1 MKKQAVNSTDS
12 DEARS
17 GAVPPRLPSRHE
29 GRLTSYAMAAGAA
42 GVGLLALVPPA
53 KAAIIY
59 TPSHISI
66 LYDGTYQGG
75 GFVTYALD
83 INRDG
88 VPDFSFQLRLLPH
101 PLFPENA
108 MTLSAFAHRNNG
120 VLPSPLGSGYAVGPG
135 EGFVPLGRLFDWRG
149 VYTQDCPACPF
160 TSHTSA
166 AFRGTRAFGL
176 SFMFNGATHYNYA
189 RIGIS
194 GLGNPFEP
202 PQTFLDGYAYET
214 VADKTIFT
222 TLPEPGTLGLL
233 ALGSRGGGGRQ

>member
-1 MKKQAVNSTDS
+1 MYAPPRRDHCKRCPATSYLQRIENPRRTCMKKQAVNSTDS

-42 GVGLLALVPPA
+42 AVGLLALVPPA

-88 VPDFSFQLRLLPH
+88 VPDFSFQL
-101 PLFPENA
+101 
-108 MTLSAFAHRNNG
+108 
-120 VLPSPLGSGYAVGPG
+120 
-135 EGFVPLGRLFDWRG
+135 
-149 VYTQDCPACPF
+149 
-160 TSHTSA
+160 
-166 AFRGTRAFGL
+166 
-176 SFMFNGATHYNYA
+176 
-189 RIGIS
+189 
-194 GLGNPFEP
+194 
-202 PQTFLDGYAYET
+202 
-214 VADKTIFT
+214 
-222 TLPEPGTLGLL
+222 
-233 ALGSRGGGGRQ
+233 